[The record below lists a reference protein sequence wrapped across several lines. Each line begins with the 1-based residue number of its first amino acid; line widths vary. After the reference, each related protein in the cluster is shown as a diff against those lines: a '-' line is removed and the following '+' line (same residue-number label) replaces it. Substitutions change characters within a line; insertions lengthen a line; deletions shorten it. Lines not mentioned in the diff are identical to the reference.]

1 MTGIYKT
8 GTIALDNN
16 SNIVIGTG
24 TLFQTVA
31 NAREGDLFTLDG
43 NTLYEIYQVDTETQL
58 RIRNLVTG
66 TKYQG
71 ESVSG
76 VNYAIVRNFAASADA
91 QIASD
96 VVSLQQRW
104 HERER
109 EMTQWF
115 ASEANYH
122 QITDIKGDKVLVIT
136 PTGLNNLV
144 DGPVD
149 IEDFGLISAV
159 ESQSLDLNDFP
170 PGIFY
175 TRALAIAHQP
185 TDFGDGVKLVVTNK
199 SDEIFYQKIV
209 EISTAKARYRIA
221 NAVEN
226 ADKWQ
231 ILGGD
236 GDVFPPADHLHSWES
251 ITDKPET
258 FPSEP
263 HSHSWDSVT
272 NKPDQATRW
281 PNYSEVTGKP
291 SEFTPE
297 EHTHSVSDIPD
308 LPVQATR
315 WPSFSEVT
323 GMVSKNQLPP
333 VSSKVNSVFDAIA
346 DTELG
351 VGELV
356 ETVSYLGDFADQ
368 KKAYGG
374 NTYLKISGQS
384 YTQDLCRYIYTDDG
398 NTLVALFPDGIVT
411 PEQAGAKPVTTF
423 NSGDAISVAN
433 AVATALRYPLIFKGQ
448 DYDCGNK
455 SFKINVYRTR
465 WEGQNGMG
473 TYLKWNTVPENGYAV
488 QLYGENVYEQNDRMS
503 KPVFQ
508 GLNIVGASKNNEYD
522 ADAIQFGGNT
532 SATKLSCCAI
542 DKVNIRGFK
551 ITFRYHDYT
560 WKIHITQCRTI
571 GGCIETPPEQWQGAL
586 DMGECMVIR
595 DSFLADTSG
604 KTTYFR
610 RGEWKII
617 GTSFNNHPIEVLGG
631 CIWTMIGSHIENPL
645 NNSLTTKF
653 LTVKGYAKA
662 LIRDTWITTNNRALI
677 EPPLISEVPDTKTG
691 GLFLEN
697 VTWNMNDVYDPRG
710 NGYDHQYIIGGSGRC
725 GAKGMNYLNWQT
737 YLAQPIAEWTNML
750 GNGGFERGDTSG
762 WSIRVIDTSGGDNA
776 SCDLIA
782 EATTDVPRGG
792 SYVGK
797 FTANYGG
804 SGGVQGGEL
813 YQGVPCKSGDI
824 ITGGVYL
831 KNDWDA
837 SDNAGLFQVIV
848 YFFDASGNR
857 IDFPDQYGN
866 TIQSYVPGRWQT
878 HVENWTYRQIG
889 IVAPKGAAR
898 VEVCVQVLTNT
909 ATPNS
914 INAWVDNFH
923 VEVQE
928 YM

>member
-1 MTGIYKT
+1 MSAYEFFLTDVTFTEGDSVAQINNAESVFGAIEGSQVFVAGVDIPETLVTVNNTARTITLSRPWPRDNAQNVEVKISPVASAAAQMSALTTNLEALSTFNTDTQTILNKPSTKAFDKFEFTGDFTEGAYLKDQVVRSANGKYYYCLYPYSASGSSELPEDDPT
-8 GTIALDNN
+8 HWELLNAVVHGPNVTPALDLAYQL
-16 SNIVIGTG
+16 T
-24 TLFQTVA
+24 QTTSLE
-31 NAREGDLFTLDG
+31 RL
-43 NTLYEIYQVDTETQL
+43 
-58 RIRNLVTG
+58 
-66 TKYQG
+66 
-71 ESVSG
+71 
-76 VNYAIVRNFAASADA
+76 AA
-91 QIASD
+91 
-96 VVSLQQRW
+96 
-104 HERER
+104 ER
-109 EMTQWF
+109 
-115 ASEANYH
+115 
-122 QITDIKGDKVLVIT
+122 
-136 PTGLNNLV
+136 
-144 DGPVD
+144 
-149 IEDFGLISAV
+149 AV
-159 ESQSLDLNDFP
+159 
-170 PGIFY
+170 
-175 TRALAIAHQP
+175 
-185 TDFGDGVKLVVTNK
+185 
-199 SDEIFYQKIV
+199 
-209 EISTAKARYRIA
+209 
-221 NAVEN
+221 
-226 ADKWQ
+226 
-231 ILGGD
+231 
-236 GDVFPPADHLHSWES
+236 
-251 ITDKPET
+251 
-258 FPSEP
+258 
-263 HSHSWDSVT
+263 
-272 NKPDQATRW
+272 
-281 PNYSEVTGKP
+281 
-291 SEFTPE
+291 
-297 EHTHSVSDIPD
+297 
-308 LPVQATR
+308 
-315 WPSFSEVT
+315 
-323 GMVSKNQLPP
+323 
-333 VSSKVNSVFDAIA
+333 KVNSVFEAISA
-346 DTELG
+346 DEIRL
-351 VGELV
+351 GELV

-448 DYDCGNK
+448 DYDCGSK

-488 QLYGENVYEQNDRMS
+488 QLYGEDVYEQNDRMS
-503 KPVFQ
+503 KPVFK

-532 SATKLSCCAI
+532 SSTKLSCCAVE
-542 DKVNIRGFK
+542 KANIRGFK

-571 GGCIETPPEQWQGAL
+571 GGCIETPDEAWQGAL

-595 DSFLADTSG
+595 DCFLADTSG
-604 KTTYFR
+604 KTSYFR

-631 CIWTMIGSHIENPL
+631 CIWTMMGSHIENPL

-653 LTVKGYAKA
+653 VTVKGYARVV
-662 LIRDTWITTNNRALI
+662 IRDTWITTNNRALI
-677 EPPLISEVPDTKTG
+677 EPPLISEVPDDKTG
-691 GLFLEN
+691 GLFLDN

-750 GNGGFERGDTSG
+750 GNGGFEQGDTSG

-782 EATTDVPRGG
+782 EATEDVPRGG

-837 SDNAGLFQVIV
+837 SDNNGLFQVII

-866 TIQSYVPGRWQT
+866 TIQSYVPGRYQT
-878 HVENWTYRQIG
+878 HVEDWVYRQIG
-889 IVAPKGAAR
+889 IIAPKGAAR

-909 ATPNS
+909 ATTTS

-928 YM
+928 LM